1 MKNSVASAPHLQK
14 FGKALATASVLAI
27 LVATLWPEPGQPAA
41 PPLCLVCGDDGG
53 VDVVLNIALFIPLG
67 VGLALSGVRWTRA
80 VVFACCLS
88 MSVETAQLLFIA
100 GRDASIGDVITNTV
114 GGSLG
119 FALASNSER
128 WLRPDYRGALGLSVG
143 WALVWLSIQAITA
156 FAFALSIPDSR
167 YYGQI
172 ARALDDFAVF
182 RGAVLR
188 TSIDEVPLS
197 DTLLVRSDAV
207 RQNLL
212 EGGTVHV
219 LAVPAQPT
227 AEVAPLLRIVD
238 EQGRE
243 ILLLA
248 QDHQDLI
255 LGVRTGASILRLRPP
270 LFDLPGAFA
279 DRAPI
284 QHTGGADTIALTGRY
299 DGREARLTARAGSAN
314 RELRMRMSGALGWT
328 LLMPFQWALQ
338 HSPAEFFFSWLWMAG
353 LTLPGG
359 YWGAKLVRSADV
371 RERSANVAKVVGGA
385 IAILGAGL
393 ILPSLAF
400 GSTPAPAPDWLGA
413 GSGIVIG
420 GAFGIRNRKTFA
432 PFFNG
437 ATIRG

>member
-1 MKNSVASAPHLQK
+1 MKNSVASAPHLRE
-14 FGKALATASVLAI
+14 FGKALATASVVAI

-80 VVFACCLS
+80 VLFACGLS

-114 GGSLG
+114 GGGLG

-128 WLRPDYRGALGLSVG
+128 WLRPDYRGALGLSLG
-143 WALVWLSIQAITA
+143 WALAWLSIQAITA

-172 ARALDDFAVF
+172 ARALADFAVF

-188 TSIDEVPLS
+188 TSIDEIPIS
-197 DTLLVRSDAV
+197 DTLVVRSDSV

-227 AEVAPLLRIVD
+227 TEVAPLLRIVD
-238 EQGRE
+238 EQSRE

-248 QDHQDLI
+248 QDDQDLVF
-255 LGVRTGASILRLRPP
+255 GVRTGASILRLRPP
-270 LFDLPGAFA
+270 FFDLPGAFA
-279 DRAPI
+279 DRPI
-284 QHTGGADTIALTGRY
+284 QHTGPADTIALTGRY
-299 DGREARLTARAGSAN
+299 DGREAHLTARAGLAN
-314 RELRMRMSGALGWT
+314 RELRMRMSGSLGWT

-359 YWGAKLVRSADV
+359 YWGAKIVRSADV
-371 RERSANVAKVVGGA
+371 RGSSANIAMVVGSA

-393 ILPSLAF
+393 ILPSLAL

-413 GSGIVIG
+413 AAGMVIG
-420 GAFGIRNRKTFA
+420 GAFAIRTRKTFA